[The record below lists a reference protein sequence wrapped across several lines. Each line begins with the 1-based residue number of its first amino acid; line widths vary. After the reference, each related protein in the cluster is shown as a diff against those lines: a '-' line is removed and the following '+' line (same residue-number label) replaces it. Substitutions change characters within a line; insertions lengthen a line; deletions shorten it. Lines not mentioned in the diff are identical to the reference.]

1 MLNRRLA
8 VFHSWA
14 DRLVKLQEGRSKGLS
29 VLPVLPVA
37 EAFGDNGYRALENDA
52 ELACQAAQL
61 NVTDRVAIQMAAS
74 VFGDPEADATRDKR

>member
-1 MLNRRLA
+1 MA

-61 NVTDRVAIQMAAS
+61 NVTDRVAIQMAARNYAAS